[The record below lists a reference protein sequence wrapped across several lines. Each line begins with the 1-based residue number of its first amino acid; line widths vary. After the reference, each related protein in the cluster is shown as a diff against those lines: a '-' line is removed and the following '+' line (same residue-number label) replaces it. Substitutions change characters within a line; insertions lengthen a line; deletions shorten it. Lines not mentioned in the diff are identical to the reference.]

1 MVYNKNMSVN
11 FTDQIFGVLA
21 DGKEVHLYTVSHG
34 NLTFSAT
41 NYGACLTSLIVPDKN
56 NRKDDIIVG
65 HATLQGYIANWMCH
79 GAIVG
84 RYANRISNAS
94 FKIDD
99 NEYFLNKNGENG
111 SCLHGG
117 YDSYARK
124 LWDCKT
130 FSDSTGSGLIF
141 SRTSYDGEQG
151 FPGNLEIQVI
161 YSITDKNSFSM
172 RICAKTDK
180 KTHVNLI
187 NHSYYNL
194 KGIQTCCID
203 DLLVKI
209 HSDKLVETDS
219 NNLPTGKILNIKD
232 TNFDFTDFRNI
243 SEAIKINEKN
253 FDNCYYFENNDS
265 ITPVA
270 EVLDQVSGRGMKVI
284 SNQVGL
290 QLYTPIYE
298 RPFFGQYGIPAFGNG
313 ALCLET
319 QALPDSPNQPN
330 FPSTLL
336 LPNQLYESI
345 TNLDF
350 FC

>member
-1 MVYNKNMSVN
+1 MNMQIN
-11 FTDQIFGVLA
+11 DQIFGVLA
-21 DGKEVHLYTVSHG
+21 DGQEVHLYTITHG
-34 NLTFSAT
+34 NITFSAT

-56 NRKDDIIVG
+56 KQKKDIIVG
-65 HATLQGYIANWMCH
+65 HPTLQGYISNWMCH
-79 GAIVG
+79 GAIIG
-84 RYANRISNAS
+84 RYANRISNAK
-94 FKIDD
+94 FVIDD
-99 NEYFLNKNGENG
+99 VEYKLDTNGENG

-117 YDSYARK
+117 YDSFARK
-124 LWDCKT
+124 VWDCKV
-130 FSDSTGSGLIF
+130 FSNYSGTGVIF
-141 SRTSYDGEQG
+141 SRTSCDGEQG
-151 FPGNLEIQVI
+151 FPGNLEIQVT
-161 YSITDKNSFSM
+161 YMITDVNTFSM
-172 RICAKTDK
+172 KISARTDK
-180 KTHVNLI
+180 KTHINLI

-194 KGIQTCCID
+194 KGINSYNID
-203 DLLVKI
+203 DLLLKI
-209 HSDKLVETDS
+209 YSDKIIETDS

-265 ITPVA
+265 ISPVA
-270 EVLDQVSGRGMKVI
+270 EVLDQVSGLGMKVS

>member
-253 FDNCYYFENNDS
+253 FDNCYYFENNGK
-265 ITPVA
+265 I
-270 EVLDQVSGRGMKVI
+270 L
-284 SNQVGL
+284 
-290 QLYTPIYE
+290 
-298 RPFFGQYGIPAFGNG
+298 
-313 ALCLET
+313 
-319 QALPDSPNQPN
+319 
-330 FPSTLL
+330 
-336 LPNQLYESI
+336 
-345 TNLDF
+345 
-350 FC
+350 